1 MTSPKHQIDLEELAS
16 LAKRRGFVFQSSEIY
31 GGLASTWDYGP
42 LGIELKRKLKE
53 LWWDNFV
60 IKQENVF
67 GLDSSIIMHPKVWD
81 ASGHTSNFS
90 DPLVEC
96 KQCNHRYRSDQIE
109 SSECTNCGRELSE
122 PRLFNLMFKTFLGPV
137 EDNSNSTYLRP
148 ETAQGIFVNFLNVKN
163 TINKNPP
170 FGIAQIGKSFRN
182 EITTGNFIFRT
193 REFEMMEMEFFVPPE
208 EDDQWHDYWINN
220 SFEWYLNLGL
230 SEKRLRIR
238 KHEPEELAHYSKGTS
253 DIEYLFPWGWGEI
266 AGIANRT
273 NYDLTAHSKESGKE
287 LSYFDETTKKHV
299 IPYVV
304 EPSFGLDRAVMAL
317 LIEGYTHETLLG
329 AKGKEETRISL
340 RLNPSVAPVQVA
352 ILPLSKKEILSELAR
367 EIYKNIKSSS
377 LVKPLIYYDETQS
390 IGRRYRRQDEIGTP
404 LCVTVDFESLEDN
417 AVTIRQRDSM
427 DQKRVLIN
435 KLEDEIVS
443 LLSNKVHG

>member
-208 EDDQWHDYWINN
+208 DDDQWHDYWINN

-317 LIEGYTHETLLG
+317 LIEGYTHETLVG